1 MQNAVIPVDANN
13 SRHSREGGN
22 PVYFGFPVCQDGLDS
37 RLRGND
43 GGGEAKRLLPLHIFY
58 LQSKSLP

>member
-43 GGGEAKRLLPLHIFY
+43 GGGRLNGYVLPVA
-58 LQSKSLP
+58 SWS